1 MELLDPATGT
11 PLPSDAIQRILFI
24 APNVHVYN
32 IPPRPSTKGHVAAAW
47 TTDPARQIFTAR
59 LRILETSLPL
69 PSPSDSLASP
79 RNAAI
84 DTSAYNS
91 SNLKVDVILEDPK
104 TGALFA
110 AAPYQSNSTVE
121 PVLDSSR
128 FFAVT
133 VRDPQ
138 GRKAFLGIGFE
149 DRSESFDFGVA
160 LQEARRGLGWEG
172 PQALTGP
179 AKKDDP
185 EKDYSLKEGETI
197 TVNIGNT
204 GIGRRRA
211 QQEQP
216 SNNGPVDL
224 QSFALPPPPSS
235 SSSSMNS
242 NKSGG
247 FALAPPPTADEAR
260 RRKRMSAQ
268 ELGFD
273 DGKFGEFA

>member
-216 SNNGPVDL
+216 SNDGPVDL
-224 QSFALPPPPSS
+224 QSFALPPPPS

>member
-24 APNVHVYN
+24 APNVHV
-32 IPPRPSTKGHVAAAW
+32 
-47 TTDPARQIFTAR
+47 
-59 LRILETSLPL
+59 
-69 PSPSDSLASP
+69 
-79 RNAAI
+79 
-84 DTSAYNS
+84 
-91 SNLKVDVILEDPK
+91 DVILEDPK

-121 PVLDSSR
+121 P
-128 FFAVT
+128 
-133 VRDPQ
+133 

-216 SNNGPVDL
+216 SNDGPVDL
-224 QSFALPPPPSS
+224 QSFALPPPPS

>member
-216 SNNGPVDL
+216 SNDGPVDL

-235 SSSSMNS
+235 GSSMNS

>member
-69 PSPSDSLASP
+69 PSPSDNLASP
-79 RNAAI
+79 RNAVI

-179 AKKDDP
+179 AKKDEP

-211 QQEQP
+211 QQEQS
-216 SNNGPVDL
+216 SNDGPVDL
-224 QSFALPPPPSS
+224 QSFALPPPPGASS
-235 SSSSMNS
+235 GMNS